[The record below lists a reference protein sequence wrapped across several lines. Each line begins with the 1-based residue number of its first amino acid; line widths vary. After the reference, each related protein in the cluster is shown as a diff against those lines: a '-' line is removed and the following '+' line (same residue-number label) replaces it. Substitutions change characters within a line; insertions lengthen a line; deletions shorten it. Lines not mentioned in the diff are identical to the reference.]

1 MKTQIK
7 LCGFKY
13 TEDIN
18 YASSLDIDYLGMIF
32 VKNLPRS
39 IDINVAHNATK
50 ICKDNNIKTVGVFL
64 NQEVTEISEV
74 IKSVDLDII
83 QLHGNENISDYHE
96 LNKPIIKRMSISDYR
111 TNSQAGN
118 VNKECMYLID
128 TTNEKMHGG
137 TGQSFDWNLLGKDV
151 DPKTLFIAG
160 GLKPDNILELLT
172 LCTPMCVDV
181 SSGIEYELGHK
192 DHALMSEFV
201 NKVRTYNEEQN

>member
-13 TEDIN
+13 IEDIT

-39 IDINVAHNATK
+39 IDINVAHNAIK

-64 NQEVTEISEV
+64 NQKVTEISGLLE
-74 IKSVDLDII
+74 SVDLDII
-83 QLHGNENISDYHE
+83 QLHGSENISDYHK

-111 TNSQAGN
+111 DNIPTI
-118 VNKECMYLID
+118 KIDRECMYLID
-128 TTNEKMHGG
+128 TETEKMLGG
-137 TGQSFDWNLLGKDV
+137 TGKSFDWNLLQGDIA
-151 DPKTLFIAG
+151 PERLFIAG

-181 SSGIEYELGHK
+181 SSGIEYEIGHK
-192 DHALMSEFV
+192 DHTLMSEFV

>member
-7 LCGFKY
+7 LCGFKHI
-13 TEDIN
+13 EDIN

-50 ICKDNNIKTVGVFL
+50 ICKDNNVKTVGVFL
-64 NQEVTEISEV
+64 NQKATEISEV
-74 IKSVDLDII
+74 LKSVDLDVI
-83 QLHGNENISDYHE
+83 QLHGNENISDYYE

-111 TNSQAGN
+111 AN
-118 VNKECMYLID
+118 VPIINTHRECMYLID
-128 TTNEKMHGG
+128 TSNEKMHGG
-137 TGQSFDWNLLGKDV
+137 TGQSFDWNLLGGDV
-151 DPKTLFIAG
+151 NPETLFIAG

-181 SSGIEYELGHK
+181 SSGIEYEVGHK
-192 DHALMSEFV
+192 DPTLMSEFV
-201 NKVRTYNEEQN
+201 NKVRIYNEEQN

>member
-13 TEDIN
+13 IEDIT

-39 IDINVAHNATK
+39 IDINVAHNAIK
-50 ICKDNNIKTVGVFL
+50 ICKKNNIKTVGVFL
-64 NQEVTEISEV
+64 NQGITEISDV
-74 IKSVDLDII
+74 LKSVDLDII
-83 QLHGNENISDYHE
+83 QLHGNENISDYYE
-96 LNKPIIKRMSISDYR
+96 LNKPIIKRMSISDYKS
-111 TNSQAGN
+111 NSPN
-118 VNKECMYLID
+118 ININRECMYLID
-128 TTNEKMHGG
+128 ATNDKMHGG
-137 TGQSFDWNLLGKDV
+137 TGQSFDWNLLGGDV
-151 DPKTLFIAG
+151 DPETLFIAG

-172 LCTPMCVDV
+172 SCTPMCVDV
-181 SSGIEYELGHK
+181 SSGIEYEVGHK

>member
-13 TEDIN
+13 IEDIN

-39 IDINVAHNATK
+39 IDINVAHDATK

-74 IKSVDLDII
+74 LKSVDLDVR

-111 TNSQAGN
+111 TNSSAGN
-118 VNKECMYLID
+118 VDKECMYLID

-181 SSGIEYELGHK
+181 SSGIEYEVGHK
-192 DHALMSEFV
+192 DHALMSQFV
-201 NKVRTYNEEQN
+201 NEVRTYNEEQN